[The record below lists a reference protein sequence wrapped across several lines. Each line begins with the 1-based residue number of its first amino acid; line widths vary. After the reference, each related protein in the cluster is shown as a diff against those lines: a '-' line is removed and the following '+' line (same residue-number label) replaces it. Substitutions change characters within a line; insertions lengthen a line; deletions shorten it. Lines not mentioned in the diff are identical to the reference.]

1 MTWPPS
7 RVLAIR
13 AGANRTGPT
22 CSAPPVTPGEAV
34 RADAHEVLTRGTREV
49 VEEIVAAER
58 EPVPAWLVEH
68 LCITD
73 TMAFVGGLEA
83 EATEPELW
91 AAVSSLHVP
100 VLLLVVVD
108 GDGQRVTALG
118 RQLVQALRTPSW

>member
-1 MTWPPS
+1 
-7 RVLAIR
+7 VLA
-13 AGANRTGPT
+13 
-22 CSAPPVTPGEAV
+22 
-34 RADAHEVLTRGTREV
+34 RGTREV
-49 VEEIVAAER
+49 IEEIVER

-91 AAVSSLHVP
+91 AAASSLYVP
-100 VLLLVVVD
+100 VLLLVGVA

-118 RQLVQALRTPSW
+118 RQLVQALPDAELVTLDAAHLSAFPPRGPDSARDRNFRRPHRRP